1 MAADSTD
8 LKSRIIEAASEPQSV
23 STDGFT
29 ATNRP
34 LADLIAA
41 DKHLSQKTSAEVGR
55 IPIGFTKVRSV
66 GF

>member
-8 LKSRIIEAASEPQSV
+8 LKSRIVEAASEPQSV
-23 STDGFT
+23 STDGFS

-41 DKHLSQKTSAEVGR
+41 DKHLAQKTSASTGKL
-55 IPIGFTKVRSV
+55 PIGFTKVRSV